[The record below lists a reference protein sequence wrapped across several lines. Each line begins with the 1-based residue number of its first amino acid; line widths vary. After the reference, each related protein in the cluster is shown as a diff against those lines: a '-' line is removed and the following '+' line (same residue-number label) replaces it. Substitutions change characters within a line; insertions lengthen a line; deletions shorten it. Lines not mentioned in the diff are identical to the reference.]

1 MSVRPTNYLQF
12 MVNVICLS
20 KAVRVEVYNS
30 DEILTER
37 DYLAIGLCAGF
48 LVLLY
53 IFAMIVLII
62 MKKKQRRDARLR
74 EQFLNMPLPSG
85 LGYKSSRILGLEQQE
100 KNKVELNDEVR
111 YSTKSKSFSQME
123 PKITRDL
130 ARMQNGIADKEEEK
144 IYDITKVHLLDLLLS
159 IHYQLSDFYS
169 LTYKFAFYFLE
180 YKFWGGVRCIHS
192 HGVE

>member
-1 MSVRPTNYLQF
+1 MPANDVQF
-12 MVNVICLS
+12 TEVVVCLG

-53 IFAMIVLII
+53 IFVMIVLII

-85 LGYKSSRILGLEQQE
+85 LGYKSSRILGLEEEQE
-100 KNKVELNDEVR
+100 KNKVGLNDEVR

-144 IYDITKVHLLDLLLS
+144 IYDITKVNLWYLLAVYYQLLD
-159 IHYQLSDFYS
+159 FYVP
-169 LTYKFAFYFLE
+169 TYHILF
-180 YKFWGGVRCIHS
+180 
-192 HGVE
+192 

>member
-1 MSVRPTNYLQF
+1 MPANDVQLT
-12 MVNVICLS
+12 VIVVCLG

-53 IFAMIVLII
+53 IFAMIILII

-74 EQFLNMPLPSG
+74 EQFLNMSLPSG
-85 LGYKSSRILGLEQQE
+85 LGYKSSRILGLEQGQE
-100 KNKVELNDEVR
+100 NNKGLNDEVR

-130 ARMQNGIADKEEEK
+130 ARMQNGIIDKEEEK
-144 IYDITKVHLLDLLLS
+144 IYDITKVKLWYLLAVY
-159 IHYQLSDFYS
+159 YQVLDFYVP
-169 LTYKFAFYFLE
+169 TYHILF
-180 YKFWGGVRCIHS
+180 
-192 HGVE
+192 

>member
-12 MVNVICLS
+12 TVNVICLG

-37 DYLAIGLCAGF
+37 DYIAIGLCAGF

-85 LGYKSSRILGLEQQE
+85 LGYKSSRILGLEQQQE

-144 IYDITKVHLLDLLLS
+144 IYDITKVHLLDLLVNILS
-159 IHYQLSDFYS
+159 IIRLLYP
-169 LTYKFAFYFLE
+169 
-180 YKFWGGVRCIHS
+180 RM
-192 HGVE
+192 

>member
-1 MSVRPTNYLQF
+1 MQF
-12 MVNVICLS
+12 TVNVISLG

-30 DEILTER
+30 DKILTER

-85 LGYKSSRILGLEQQE
+85 LGYKSSRILGLEQQQE

-130 ARMQNGIADKEEEK
+130 TRMQNGIADKEDEK
-144 IYDITKVHLLDLLLS
+144 IYDITKVNLLD
-159 IHYQLSDFYS
+159 
-169 LTYKFAFYFLE
+169 
-180 YKFWGGVRCIHS
+180 
-192 HGVE
+192 